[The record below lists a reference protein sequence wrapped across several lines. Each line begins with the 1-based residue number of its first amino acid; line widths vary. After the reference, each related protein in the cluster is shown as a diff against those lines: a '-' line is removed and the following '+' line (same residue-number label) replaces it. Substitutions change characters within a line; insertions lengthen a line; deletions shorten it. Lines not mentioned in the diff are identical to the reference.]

1 VPALVPDLNGAQSV
15 RELLE
20 KHRSDAACM
29 ECHRL
34 IDPLGFALEAY
45 DPIGRFRTNYSKSQ
59 VVSTAGEYRGRSF
72 EDIAG
77 LKQIMLGQ
85 LRPFARSLVVRVAE
99 YAKGRKLEAFD
110 LKAVEAITEEAAEN
124 DFRLRD
130 LIVAIATSDLLKLR

>member
-15 RELLE
+15 RDLLE

-45 DPIGRFRTNYSKSQ
+45 DPIGRFRTNYSESQ
-59 VVSTAGEYRGRSF
+59 VVSTAGEYRGKSF
-72 EDIAG
+72 EDITG

-85 LRPFARSLVVRVAE
+85 LRPFARNLVVRIAE
-99 YAKGRKLEAFD
+99 YAKGRKLAASD
-110 LKAVEAITEEAAEN
+110 LKAVEAITDEAAEN
-124 DFRLRD
+124 DFRLQD
-130 LIVAIATSDLLKLR
+130 LVIKIATSDLLKMR